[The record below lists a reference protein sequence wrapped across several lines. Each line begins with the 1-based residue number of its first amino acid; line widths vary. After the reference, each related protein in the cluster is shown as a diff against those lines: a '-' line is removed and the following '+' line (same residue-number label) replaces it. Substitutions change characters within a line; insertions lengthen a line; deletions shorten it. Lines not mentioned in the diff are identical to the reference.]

1 MWTQLPVRSLIDM
14 QRQAAVQAMGAEI
27 RRLYD
32 EGYHVDADRMLDELS
47 ERIRGWREA
56 QAA

>member
-1 MWTQLPVRSLIDM
+1 MWTHLPVRSLIDM

-27 RRLYD
+27 VRLYE

-47 ERIRGWREA
+47 ERLRGWREA
-56 QAA
+56 RAA